1 MKKDYKY
8 IINGNTYE
16 VAIGD
21 IVENTATV
29 IVNGEKYQVE
39 MESEPIEE
47 KKVAVHKPVAIE
59 RPANVGNTNNAVK
72 APLPG
77 LITDVCVKVGDEVN
91 EGDPV
96 VVLEAMKMA
105 NNIEAEKGGKV
116 TAVCVQPGQTIMEG
130 DVLVVIE

>member
-1 MKKDYKY
+1 MKKEYKY
-8 IINGNTYE
+8 IINGNKYE
-16 VAIGD
+16 VAIED

-29 IVNGEKYQVE
+29 IVNGEEYQVE

-47 KKVAVHKPVAIE
+47 KKTVVHKPVAIE
-59 RPANVGNTNNAVK
+59 KPASAGNTNNAVK

-105 NNIEAEKGGKV
+105 NNIEAENGGKV
-116 TAVCVQPGQTIMEG
+116 TAVCVQPGQTVMEG

>member
-8 IINGNTYE
+8 IINGNKYE
-16 VAIGD
+16 VAIED

-29 IVNGEKYQVE
+29 IVNGEEYQVE

-47 KKVAVHKPVAIE
+47 KKAVVHKPVAIE
-59 RPANVGNTNNAVK
+59 KPASAGNTNNAVK

-77 LITDVCVKVGDEVN
+77 LITDVCVKVGDEVK

-105 NNIEAEKGGKV
+105 NNVEAENGGKI
-116 TAVCVQPGQTIMEG
+116 TAVCVQPGQTVMEG

>member
-8 IINGNTYE
+8 IINGNKYE
-16 VAIGD
+16 VAIED

-29 IVNGEKYQVE
+29 IVNGEEYQVE
-39 MESEPIEE
+39 MEPEPIEE
-47 KKVAVHKPVAIE
+47 KKVVVHKPVVIE
-59 RPANVGNTNNAVK
+59 RPASAGNTNNAVK

-77 LITDVCVKVGDEVN
+77 LITDVCVKVGDEVK

-105 NNIEAEKGGKV
+105 NNIEAENGGKI
-116 TAVCVQPGQTIMEG
+116 TAVCVQPGQTVMEG